1 MEQAKKY
8 VVLGLVVVVFLFLL
22 NLAGPMSESKAITL
36 AENYCSQGF
45 YCSGYHYNK
54 GDNTCIAVFRNKHT
68 DEIEKEITVS
78 YATAEKLYDEYGV
91 AHE

>member
-1 MEQAKKY
+1 MRLK
-8 VVLGLVVVVFLFLL
+8 
-22 NLAGPMSESKAITL
+22 
-36 AENYCSQGF
+36 
-45 YCSGYHYNK
+45 NK
-54 GDNTCIAVFRNKHT
+54 FVT